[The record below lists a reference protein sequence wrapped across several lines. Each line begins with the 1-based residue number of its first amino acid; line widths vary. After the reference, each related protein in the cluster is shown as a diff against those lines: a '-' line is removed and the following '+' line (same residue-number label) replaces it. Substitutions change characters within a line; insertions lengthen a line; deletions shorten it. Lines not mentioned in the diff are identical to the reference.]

1 MRECAHRQ
9 RESLGRTFGCVSNG
23 TVVPRVACLKVA
35 SWQRC
40 SRLLISLLLVAATGI
55 GVHSTVTAADDA
67 SKQAIRVFLE
77 ALRLQGRN
85 PTQIRSGDIRYRERV
100 RSADQDRSSKAGLI
114 AKLEKLAA
122 ESPSDIGRE
131 QWKDEIRRI
140 QNEEAAGPQAMQPA
154 KMWIK
159 RDVFEGNNPRKR
171 SRQESRLEEAANGLT
186 SEQVLLADHT
196 GRDTANL
203 VRFGEAH
210 ATSLYIDQFA
220 LSPIEQL
227 GRARSPMALAL
238 TTLFLANGGNHETFT
253 FSPDTLS
260 SLEQLMNAANGDVV
274 DRLPHVTG
282 ERPFEGGRVYDL
294 EFGRR
299 ESVKEAGMPTR
310 CLRMSVDPD
319 RGHIVPLEEE
329 WHDGKLVLRLESSD
343 YEAVRSTGLWFPMRS
358 KETRFDPATG
368 GIVAERV
375 WMVSEVS
382 LNDPVDPLLFE
393 VTIPPGEDINDFR
406 GGAVT
411 TTYRTEAA
419 VTLGA
424 RVQARDLTS
433 IPGVAKTSMAAGR
446 FLPVPANGAG
456 FRRIALIG
464 TVVVVALLLLAVV
477 RRRRM

>member
-1 MRECAHRQ
+1 VRECAHRQ

-260 SLEQLMNAANGDVV
+260 S
-274 DRLPHVTG
+274 
-282 ERPFEGGRVYDL
+282 FEGGRVYDL